1 MQSILHKTYLLSGFI
16 GYWFA
21 DSCCII
27 CSRPRERIELWL
39 KMWIEKAVFSVWL
52 SFHYPIMKH
61 LIKVFSFSWGPP
73 LKQEDEWQSP
83 RSVVKTNWDA
93 TSKRFRVVPSIK
105 IITAVALAMTS
116 WTELQKTSLIW
127 HYHPCK
133 DFWKVSPSCA
143 RGLSSYFQWQV
154 MGGGKWQLKSSHFP
168 PFSCSIPKL
177 WLWNLRASVNECRT
191 QSTQM
196 FRLQIIWSLSLSVSW
211 FSYLALASLYFQV
224 TKSIPF
230 CWFCSTQKS

>member
-1 MQSILHKTYLLSGFI
+1 MIYAVYTPQNIFIVWFHRGLVCWLVLYNMLQTLRKNRIVVKNVDWEGSIQCVVVVLLLNN
-16 GYWFA
+16 
-21 DSCCII
+21 
-27 CSRPRERIELWL
+27 EN
-39 KMWIEKAVFSVWL
+39 
-52 SFHYPIMKH
+52 

-83 RSVVKTNWDA
+83 RSVVQTNWDA
-93 TSKRFRVVPSIK
+93 TSERFRVVPSIK

-116 WTELQKTSLIW
+116 WTELQKTSFIW

-211 FSYLALASLYFQV
+211 FS
-224 TKSIPF
+224 
-230 CWFCSTQKS
+230 